1 MLLRD
6 EGLDPSDGIGVG
18 SLWDLAVFS
27 LHPRLGTP
35 RPVTLNMH
43 KDLVLVYC
51 MSIVSGKYIEI
62 QRG

>member
-1 MLLRD
+1 MLRD

-18 SLWDLAVFS
+18 KPWDLAVFS

-43 KDLVLVYC
+43 KDLVLSTLHVHC
-51 MSIVSGKYIEI
+51 F
-62 QRG
+62 R